1 MKKMFTAILL
11 MATFSFAVVSCG
23 EKKDEAKS
31 EGDKS
36 EGAKTEAKAE
46 FNVENCA
53 TPLEAVEGIVK
64 MAEKCTSI
72 EELEKLLE
80 TYNEDLEKKFP
91 DFKPYEL
98 EDDDAEKFD
107 KLNGRLMRV
116 AEELYKAEKSDAS
129 DEETSSSDYDY
140 DEDAAAALE
149 YAEAEMAEEAA
160 EE

>member
-1 MKKMFTAILL
+1 M
-11 MATFSFAVVSCG
+11 TFFAVAALSFVMVSCG

-31 EGDKS
+31 EDDKS

-53 TPLEAVEGIVK
+53 TPLEAMEEVVK
-64 MAEKCTSI
+64 MAEKCTST
-72 EELEKLLE
+72 EELQKLME
-80 TYNEDLEKKFP
+80 TVGADIEKKFP

-98 EDDDAEKFD
+98 EGDDAEKFNE
-107 KLNGRLMRV
+107 LNGRLMRV

-129 DEETSSSDYDY
+129 DEETSSSDFDY